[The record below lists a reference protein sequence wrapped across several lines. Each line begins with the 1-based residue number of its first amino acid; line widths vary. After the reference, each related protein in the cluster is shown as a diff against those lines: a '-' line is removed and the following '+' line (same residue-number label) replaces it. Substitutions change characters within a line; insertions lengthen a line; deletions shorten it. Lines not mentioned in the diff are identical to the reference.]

1 MSMKPDTMSSPGC
14 GEDIL
19 ADPEGFPSGYGEYFA
34 AREGRI
40 RSFLQFGRAPGS
52 TKTPES
58 APGPVSGVPSAR
70 AVAGDAAAGSLA
82 GLPFAVKDNIAV
94 EGLRLSCGSKILEG
108 FVSPYTATAV
118 RKLEA
123 AGAFVAGKTNLDE
136 FGMGSST
143 DNSAYQLTDNP
154 WAAGRVPGGSSG
166 GSAAAVAAGLV
177 PFALGSD
184 TGGSVR
190 QPASFCGVVGL
201 KPSYGAV
208 SRFGLV
214 AYASSLETIG
224 VVGDTTARVRAVFE
238 AMRGE
243 DPMDQTSRN
252 APACDADEVRGSAGA
267 AGIRIGVLS
276 VGQGELDPA
285 VARGYA
291 IVRERLAAL
300 GCELVDL
307 TLPTLDYVVPAYY
320 TIATAEASANFARDN
335 GIRYGPRAP
344 GAENPDT
351 LIEAS
356 REAGFGAEVK
366 LRILLGTFV
375 LRSGFQDRY
384 YLRAQKVR
392 TAIRNDF
399 ARVFTGRE
407 SGSGAATPAGAQV
420 PGCDALLMPV
430 FPVPAW
436 ARGEGELSGYQQK
449 AADKFTCAANLAGL
463 PALAFPGTVEEG
475 LPVGVQVM
483 APAFRENLL
492 FDISA
497 AYEAAHPIAR
507 PAGYRA
513 FWS

>member
-1 MSMKPDTMSSPGC
+1 MSTKPDIERGSGPGPT
-14 GEDIL
+14 D
-19 ADPEGFPSGYGEYFA
+19 ARDFSGFPRGFGEYFA
-34 AREGRI
+34 GWEERI
-40 RSFLQFGRAPGS
+40 RSFLEFAP
-52 TKTPES
+52 
-58 APGPVSGVPSAR
+58 AR
-70 AVAGDAAAGSLA
+70 ASNPGEAAVREARGGGVLA

-94 EGLRLSCGSKILEG
+94 KGLGLTCGSKILEG

-118 RKLEA
+118 GRIEA
-123 AGAFVAGKTNLDE
+123 AGAFVTGKTNLDE

-201 KPSYGAV
+201 KPTYGAV

-224 VVGDTTARVRAVFE
+224 VVGDSTARVKAVFE
-238 AMRGE
+238 VMRGE

-252 APACDADEVRGSAGA
+252 PPARGAGDIGMSVDAGTAAAPVASREGVSRKP
-267 AGIRIGVLS
+267 RVGVLA
-276 VGQGELDPA
+276 VAPGELDPA
-285 VARGYA
+285 VGRGYA
-291 IVRERLAAL
+291 TVRRRLAAL
-300 GCELVDL
+300 GYELVDV
-307 TLPTLDYVVPAYY
+307 TLPTLEYVVPAYY
-320 TIATAEASANFARDN
+320 TIATAEASANLARYN
-335 GIRYGPRAP
+335 GIRYGVRAP
-344 GAENPDT
+344 GAENPDS
-351 LIEAS
+351 LVEMS
-356 REAGFGAEVK
+356 REAGFGPEVK

-384 YLRAQKVR
+384 YIRAQKVR

-399 ARVFTGRE
+399 ARVF
-407 SGSGAATPAGAQV
+407 GS
-420 PGCDALLMPV
+420 CDALLMPV
-430 FPVPAW
+430 FPVPSW
-436 ARGEGELSGYQQK
+436 ARGEGELTQYQQK

-463 PALAFPGTVEEG
+463 PALSFPGTVEDG

-483 APAFRENLL
+483 APAFREDLL
-492 FDISA
+492 FGISA